1 MKPHIRDEKTG
12 LEYELT
18 GDFYLIAG
26 DDDPPPRPIGI
37 WGRRRLDHLKTH
49 RQTLYTSL
57 LLSGKLNDHLADLNE
72 EATAMAARLVR
83 ELAQREG
90 VDERLKAADP
100 LSWVGRMNSIRAR
113 VREMVYA
120 ELIYP

>member
-1 MKPHIRDEKTG
+1 MKSHIRDEKTG

-18 GDFYLIAG
+18 GDYYLIAG
-26 DDDPPPRPIGI
+26 DDDPLPRPMSI
-37 WGRRRLDHLKTH
+37 WGRRRLDYLKTH

-72 EATAMAARLVR
+72 AATAMAARLVR

-100 LSWVGRMNSIRAR
+100 MAWVGRMNSIRAR

-120 ELIYP
+120 ELIWP

>member
-12 LEYELT
+12 LKDERT
-18 GDFYLIAG
+18 GDDYLIAG
-26 DDDPPPRPIGI
+26 DDDPPPPPTGI
-37 WGRRRLDHLKTH
+37 WGRRRLDYLKTH

-72 EATAMAARLVR
+72 DATAMAARLVR

-113 VREMVYA
+113 VREMVYG

>member
-1 MKPHIRDEKTG
+1 MERFIHDDRTG
-12 LEYELT
+12 LDYELV
-18 GDFYLIAG
+18 GDYYLIAG

-37 WGRRRLDHLKTH
+37 WGRRRLNYLKTH

-113 VREMVYA
+113 VREMVYG

>member
-1 MKPHIRDEKTG
+1 MKSHIRDEKTG

-18 GDFYLIAG
+18 GDYYLIAG
-26 DDDPPPRPIGI
+26 DDDPPTRPMGI
-37 WGRRRLDHLKTH
+37 WGRRRLDYLTTH

-72 EATAMAARLVR
+72 AATAMAARLVR

-100 LSWVGRMNSIRAR
+100 MAWVGRMNSIRAR

-120 ELIYP
+120 ELIWP

>member
-1 MKPHIRDEKTG
+1 MKPHIRDEKNG

-37 WGRRRLDHLKTH
+37 WGRRRLDYLKAH

-57 LLSGKLNDHLADLNE
+57 LLSGKLNDHLTDLNE

-90 VDERLKAADP
+90 VNERLKAADP
-100 LSWVGRMNSIRAR
+100 MAWVSRMNSIRAR
-113 VREMVYA
+113 VRELINA

>member
-26 DDDPPPRPIGI
+26 DDPPPRPIGI
-37 WGRRRLDHLKTH
+37 WGRRRLDYLKTH

-83 ELAQREG
+83 ELAQREDM
-90 VDERLKAADP
+90 DERLKAADP
-100 LSWVGRMNSIRAR
+100 MAWVGRMNGIRAR
-113 VREMVYA
+113 VRELVYA